1 MSLPRVCNLK
11 NAEDK
16 NSKIFNFFRNSNRKG
31 WVLTVM
37 AKGGFEYTFTKPVMM
52 YANILSYYEMFDIE
66 VTMVEE
72 DIRHRRYVAFLK
84 KEACSDEEKEELLKV
99 SQELD
104 KITAEKSD
112 ENINGEDAIGML
124 TDIAENIFSIP
135 TEEEN

>member
-1 MSLPRVCNLK
+1 MSLPRICNLK
-11 NAEDK
+11 NVKDK
-16 NSKIFNFFRNSNRKG
+16 NSKIFIFFRTRNRKD

-37 AKGGFEYTFTKPVMM
+37 AKGGFEYTFTKPVMK
-52 YANILSYYEMFDIE
+52 YANILSYYEMFNTE

-72 DIRHRRYVAFLK
+72 DVRHRRYIAFLK

-104 KITAEKSD
+104 KITTEKSD
-112 ENINGEDAIGML
+112 ENINGEDAIGMFA
-124 TDIAENIFSIP
+124 DIVENIFSIP